1 MEEVFDT
8 NQNHVWYD
16 IKYFIQKIIKRTL
29 ITITIINTKKYAT
42 DIVNKPDFC
51 DT

>member
-16 IKYFIQKIIKRTL
+16 IKYFIQKIIKQDR
-29 ITITIINTKKYAT
+29 INTKKYAT